1 MNRAD
6 PAAPI
11 RTQMGSAEWATLIG
25 LSVLWGGSFFF
36 IEVAVRSIPPFTLVL
51 MRVSLAAAALL
62 LFLRMRGSPSRIQGS
77 VYLAFAIMGLL
88 NNAVPFS
95 LLAWGQTQIGG
106 GLASIM
112 NATTPIWGVIVAH
125 LFTSDER
132 ITPLKLAGVL
142 AGFAGVATMIGP
154 ELLAGI
160 GKDLLAQ
167 CACLAAGLCYA
178 AAGVYGRRFRRLG
191 IDPVQVSAGQLAAAA
206 LILLPVALLLDQPW
220 RIAPPPIE
228 AWGSLLALALLSTTF
243 ALRALL
249 PANRQSG
256 RDQRAAGDLS
266 RPGHCDPAGRAAARR
281 SAGAAASGRHGADR
295 HRPGRDRWPPVQP
308 PAGEDAASLISSAAR
323 SPSQSSI
330 PVIRQTSR
338 PLAS

>member
-11 RTQMGSAEWATLIG
+11 RIQMGSAEWATLIG

-62 LFLRMRGSPSRIQGS
+62 LFLRMRGSPARIQGS
-77 VYLAFAIMGLL
+77 VYLSFAIMGLL

-243 ALRALL
+243 AYVLYFRLIARAGATNALL
-249 PANRQSG
+249 VTFLVPVTAILLGVLLLGEALEPQHLAGMALIGTGLAAIDG
-256 RDQRAAGDLS
+256 RPFS
-266 RPGHCDPAGRAAARR
+266 RLREKTLPH
-281 SAGAAASGRHGADR
+281 
-295 HRPGRDRWPPVQP
+295 
-308 PAGEDAASLISSAAR
+308 
-323 SPSQSSI
+323 
-330 PVIRQTSR
+330 
-338 PLAS
+338 

>member
-62 LFLRMRGSPSRIQGS
+62 LFLRMRGSPARIQGS
-77 VYLAFAIMGLL
+77 VYLSFAIMGLL

-243 ALRALL
+243 AYVLYFRLIARAGATNALL
-249 PANRQSG
+249 VTFLVPVTAILLGVLLLGEALEPQHLAGMALIGTGLAAIDG
-256 RDQRAAGDLS
+256 RPFSRRRAKTL
-266 RPGHCDPAGRAAARR
+266 PH
-281 SAGAAASGRHGADR
+281 
-295 HRPGRDRWPPVQP
+295 
-308 PAGEDAASLISSAAR
+308 
-323 SPSQSSI
+323 
-330 PVIRQTSR
+330 
-338 PLAS
+338 